1 MTSWSTQAVDL
12 AQSYINICSIYSEMN
27 KHEIGVHY
35 AKQAVDILD
44 PEYERRYPSNMGS
57 EADRLKFASIVATA
71 FHNAAVEYE
80 FTSDFSS
87 SLISYQK
94 AVRVAKIHLGLNH
107 RLTATFEANFE
118 RAKAR
123 IQQNPQIVS

>member
-1 MTSWSTQAVDL
+1 
-12 AQSYINICSIYSEMN
+12 
-27 KHEIGVHY
+27 
-35 AKQAVDILD
+35 
-44 PEYERRYPSNMGS
+44 MGS

-94 AVRVAKIHLGLNH
+94 AVRVAKIHLGQNH

-123 IQQNPQIVS
+123 IQENPQIVSQGKKKATGTSNTR